1 MDLQMPVMDGY
12 TAAVAIRNELGLTEL
27 PIIAM
32 TANAMAS
39 DREACLTAGMND
51 HIGKPFDIRQ
61 LVALL
66 LQHVQRPGKSDAAA
80 PPSPPPLP
88 EPPPPSL
95 NASDVEAAS
104 ATTALLDT
112 AAARNML
119 GNNDELYVQISEA
132 YLTEIGSLPQRIDD
146 LLLRGELLEA
156 NRLLHTIKGLSLTV
170 GALRLSSVCKAGEFL
185 LKACITAQSPLA
197 SATANELR
205 AKLRTTV
212 MQTTDAILEVL
223 STHKVDAPAQE
234 QLGQPRELDAERLV
248 RDLDELERLLLQ
260 SDLSALDA
268 HAALRSRH
276 VPAAGTQLDA
286 LEKSIKALD
295 FAQGV
300 VQCQG
305 LKREFSTH
313 PRT

>member
-1 MDLQMPVMDGY
+1 
-12 TAAVAIRNELGLTEL
+12 
-27 PIIAM
+27 
-32 TANAMAS
+32 
-39 DREACLTAGMND
+39 MND

-80 PPSPPPLP
+80 PPSPAPSPTPLP
-88 EPPPPSL
+88 APLPPSL
-95 NASDVEAAS
+95 NASDAEAAS

-146 LLLRGELLEA
+146 LLLRGGLLEA

-197 SATANELR
+197 PATANELR
-205 AKLRTTV
+205 AKLRNTV

-223 STHKVDAPAQE
+223 SAYKAHAPAQE
-234 QLGQPRELDAERLV
+234 QPGQPRELDAERLV
-248 RDLDELERLLLQ
+248 RDLEELERLLLQ

-276 VPAAGTQLDA
+276 APAAGTQLDA

-300 VQCQG
+300 VQCQS